1 MKNPTTILKILAAFF
16 LFASCVGAKRSGNS
30 EAKVK
35 VSGTVTQ
42 TFSYCGGARPSN
54 EMLAKLN
61 EPKPF
66 ANKVLFIL
74 KGNSNDFNSMNYIQI
89 SSDSLGNF
97 SVSLEPGEYCL
108 VDEFK
113 HHKSNFDDILKK
125 YEKETTNYSAV
136 DPDCLKNWFNTPDLV
151 FTVAKTGNKDL
162 SIVYHH
168 PCSWHAIPCVNYRGP
183 LPP

>member
-1 MKNPTTILKILAAFF
+1 MTTLKNSLKILTAFF
-16 LFASCVGAKRSGNS
+16 LFTSCIAVKSTGKGD
-30 EAKVK
+30 EKVK

-54 EMLAKLN
+54 EMLAKLA

-66 ANKVLFIL
+66 ANKKLFIK
-74 KGNSNDFNSMNYIQI
+74 KGKTNDINSVAVVEVVA
-89 SSDSLGNF
+89 DSAGNF
-97 SVSLEPGEYCL
+97 SVSLPSGDYCI

-113 HHKSNFDDILKK
+113 SKSNFNEILKK

-136 DPDCLKNWFNTPDLV
+136 DPECLKNWFSTPDAV
-151 FTVAKTGNKDL
+151 FTVTKTGLKDL
-162 SIVYHH
+162 NVAYHH
-168 PCSWHAIPCVNYRGP
+168 PCSWRSVPCANYRGP